1 MSQAANIVAVA
12 ITAERD
18 LRPIRL
24 AMLIGIPNFT
34 ASSLSRSLDI
44 SLALSDASFWISST
58 NA

>member
-24 AMLIGIPNFT
+24 AMLIGMPNFT
-34 ASSLSRSLDI
+34 ASSLSHSLDI
-44 SLALSDASFWISST
+44 TLALSDASF
-58 NA
+58 